1 MSSRLLHQPTNQAT
15 PYYLGFTAVSLRP
28 ELSRIVAEAFLI
40 SNDWD
45 AARSTVLSE
54 NSLQSKSPN
63 SAIRI
68 ERELRQRLQT
78 LTPNQLHILAHAAAA
93 DRAAMSWLSMIK
105 FSAFPFEFAADLLR
119 DKLEAHDPILR
130 PSDYEGFV
138 EDRSAGHPE
147 LAGLAESTR
156 TKVRRVLLRMLLE
169 AGILIDG
176 PLLGKIQR
184 PVLSPDAQHAIFTD
198 DLRWLAGF
206 LVPDIEIDRAR

>member
-1 MSSRLLHQPTNQAT
+1 MSSLLHQPTNQAT

-28 ELSRIVAEAFLI
+28 ELSRIVAEAYLQS
-40 SNDWD
+40 SNWD
-45 AARSTVLSE
+45 EAQKIVLRD
-54 NSLQSKSPN
+54 NSLQSKSPS
-63 SAIRI
+63 SAIRV

-78 LTPNQLHILAHAAAA
+78 LTPLQLHLLAHAAAA
-93 DRAAMSWLSMIK
+93 DRAAISWLAMIK

-130 PSDYEGFV
+130 PSDYEGYV
-138 EDRSAGHPE
+138 EERSADHPE
-147 LAGLAESTR
+147 LASLAESTR
-156 TKVRRVLLRMLLE
+156 SKVRAVLLRMLFE

-184 PVLSPDAQHAIFTD
+184 PVLSPDAQHAILAD
-198 DLRWLAGF
+198 DPRWLAGF